1 MYVHRPSPQLGPRA
15 DFRDRARLLTDLAW
29 ARYRLGDLERA
40 AAHAADSVAVGREAG
55 DGGSSIRGMTVL
67 AVARGAQG
75 RHREVLTIFEEIVDL
90 SRAHGPLAHTK
101 ALINLG
107 ETNLILERYEAST
120 DCYREVARIAS
131 AAQLRPQVA
140 EAQRG
145 IATSLAMLGR
155 CAEAVPIAEQAVE
168 AMRENGH
175 PVRLVVTLAALAHAR
190 MGCGQAEQAIDH
202 LVEAIQLCEGIAGTY
217 QAAQVYN
224 ALGEAHR
231 LLDDH
236 PSARDSHREAFELA
250 GRAGARD
257 ERARALVGL
266 GDAHA
271 ALGDPSSA
279 RECWQEALDEYADMG
294 LPAAARVEARL
305 REGRTAR
312 DGWVTRTGE

>member
-1 MYVHRPSPQLGPRA
+1 
-15 DFRDRARLLTDLAW
+15 
-29 ARYRLGDLERA
+29 
-40 AAHAADSVAVGREAG
+40 
-55 DGGSSIRGMTVL
+55 MTVL

-75 RHREVLTIFEEIVDL
+75 RHREVLAIFEQIVDL
-90 SRAHGPLAHTK
+90 SRAHGPLAQVK

-107 ETNLILERYEAST
+107 ETNLILERYEASA
-120 DCYREVARIAS
+120 DCYREVARIAA
-131 AAQLRPQVA
+131 AAQLPPWVA
-140 EAQRG
+140 EAHRG

-155 CAEAVPIAEQAVE
+155 CAEAAPIAEQAVE
-168 AMRENGH
+168 AMREHGH
-175 PVRLVVTLAALAHAR
+175 PARLVVTLAVLAHAR

-202 LVEAIQLCEGIAGTY
+202 LVEAIQLCERIAGTY

-271 ALGDPSSA
+271 ALGDPGSA

-305 REGRTAR
+305 REAR
-312 DGWVTRTGE
+312 P